1 MREDSVKTGR
11 KDAIFKLW
19 KETLEEIK
27 HLDLRLLA
35 SRTIRKKISVVE
47 ITQTVI
53 LCYGSSTKLI

>member
-1 MREDSVKTGR
+1 MKTGR